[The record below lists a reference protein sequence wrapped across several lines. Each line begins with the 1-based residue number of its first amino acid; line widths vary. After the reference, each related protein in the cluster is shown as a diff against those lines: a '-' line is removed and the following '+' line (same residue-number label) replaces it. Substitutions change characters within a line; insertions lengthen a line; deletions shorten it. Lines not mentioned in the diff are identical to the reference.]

1 MFRSAA
7 GSAGDAA
14 GRAGGA
20 SAGRAGGDS
29 SGSSIPEGVSTGRP
43 GGASAGSSKPEGV
56 SYGPPNFPQVMLA
69 LITSRLVFTAW
80 RSVRSGDDPALT
92 MTHSCGSTM
101 DKSRAVRH
109 ELLLRVTRA
118 KRGTESFRPLCN
130 TTNDLRICVQCGT
143 LAPKMKH
150 CSGCN
155 WARYCHRECQKAN
168 WLTHRNECCP
178 DRSLPVGM
186 RTIFDP
192 VYDIRLVRS
201 CCKEIT
207 SSTPCAALTSLEED
221 VKAWFRLGKR

>member
-101 DKSRAVRH
+101 DNSRAFRH
-109 ELLLRVTRA
+109 ELLLRVMRA
-118 KRGTESFRPLCN
+118 KRGTEPFRPLCN
-130 TTNDLRICVQCGT
+130 TTNDLLICSSPDFPAMPVVSDPLDPIRAILIRYEHG
-143 LAPKMKH
+143 LIGP
-150 CSGCN
+150 SG
-155 WARYCHRECQKAN
+155 ADQEVMDILRTKGYVSQKVIKPM
-168 WLTHRNECCP
+168 L
-178 DRSLPVGM
+178 VGIHHLNRGGVIGASQGM
-186 RTIFDP
+186 HK
-192 VYDIRLVRS
+192 S
-201 CCKEIT
+201 
-207 SSTPCAALTSLEED
+207 
-221 VKAWFRLGKR
+221 